1 MKLTAWMFTAALT
14 IFSIQ
19 PAMAEDCD
27 EMIEETREEIKKN
40 PGDYERDAIR
50 DANRLLGD
58 AAKELRDDN
67 EAACKAHVRKA
78 NRKLRRNED

>member
-1 MKLTAWMFTAALT
+1 MKLTAWMFTAVFAF
-14 IFSIQ
+14 FSIQ

>member
-1 MKLTAWMFTAALT
+1 MKSTAWKFAAVFAF
-14 IFSIQ
+14 FSIQ
-19 PAMAEDCD
+19 PSMAEDCD
-27 EMIEETREEIKKN
+27 EMIEETREEIRKN
-40 PGDYERDAIR
+40 PGDYERDAVR

-58 AAKELRDDN
+58 AVKELRDDN